1 MNKQEFIDV
10 LGKVPEIEQLLTPIG
25 GDFMP
30 DIKMLYSKE
39 EFQEWKAELKYQLLG
54 LEQKPLIAD
63 ILHLLE
69 TGFNNGYTDE
79 KDFGELKG
87 KLNVISSHIDDYFPS
102 PKQDSVPQMSRLGK
116 GTIINTAFDKY
127 TLIKQVGSGGNGR
140 VFSAKNKDGEYVAI
154 KFVEKNI
161 SRDKLK
167 RFKNEIYFC
176 EHHKHKNIVEIY
188 DHGYAFSDDT
198 EYAFY
203 VMPLYSKTLRD
214 KMKDKISP
222 NDAIEI
228 FIGII
233 EGLSYA
239 HRNGTI
245 HRDIKPENIMF
256 NDNCLEPII
265 CDFGIAHFAADELLT
280 MVETKK
286 GDRMANFQYAAPEQR
301 VKGGQVTAQTD
312 IYAAALI
319 LNEMFTGEIPQAVDY
334 KTIGF
339 VCPEYKFLDDV
350 FVQLF
355 KQTPT
360 DRLYPEEKILTEI
373 KIRAEL
379 YKREQEQNRLQ
390 NTVNDLIDPGNFE
403 TSIIA
408 KEYRDGSIVF
418 TMDKEIPGGWYE
430 ILTTES
436 FSHTAMLGYEPHHLR
451 RGKKNELCM
460 RLRGRENESTVKN
473 IVSTV
478 SEWIPI
484 VNRIYSERLKRN
496 AEEEQRKKES
506 DRKATIEKLERE
518 NKLASLISNL

>member
-1 MNKQEFIDV
+1 
-10 LGKVPEIEQLLTPIG
+10 
-25 GDFMP
+25 
-30 DIKMLYSKE
+30 
-39 EFQEWKAELKYQLLG
+39 
-54 LEQKPLIAD
+54 
-63 ILHLLE
+63 
-69 TGFNNGYTDE
+69 
-79 KDFGELKG
+79 
-87 KLNVISSHIDDYFPS
+87 
-102 PKQDSVPQMSRLGK
+102 
-116 GTIINTAFDKY
+116 
-127 TLIKQVGSGGNGR
+127 
-140 VFSAKNKDGEYVAI
+140 
-154 KFVEKNI
+154 
-161 SRDKLK
+161 
-167 RFKNEIYFC
+167 
-176 EHHKHKNIVEIY
+176 
-188 DHGYAFSDDT
+188 
-198 EYAFY
+198 
-203 VMPLYSKTLRD
+203 MPLYSKTLRD

-228 FIGII
+228 FIGLI